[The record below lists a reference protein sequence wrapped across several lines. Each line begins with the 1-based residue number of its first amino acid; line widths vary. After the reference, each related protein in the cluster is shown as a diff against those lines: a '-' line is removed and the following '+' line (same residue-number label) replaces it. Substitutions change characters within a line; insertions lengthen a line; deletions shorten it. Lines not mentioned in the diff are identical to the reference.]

1 MARNERRSSTSQYT
15 TWRGCSHSLSGLF
28 WVLITGCVLVG
39 PRAVGTLPAQG
50 KVATPPATG
59 LAAPVPIQQVLAT
72 YPPEAQATRQEAQ
85 VTVLATVATD
95 GSVTAVETAGPADEP
110 FNREALAAA
119 RQWRFKPA
127 TNKGQPIE
135 SQVRIP
141 FLFRAPAP
149 NLTLPDPA
157 ASPDFEP
164 PPASAAPPASG
175 APPPAVPTEGREAA
189 KPAAASAP
197 PADPAQAKQA
207 TADKNPFEVVVAAR
221 RPPPATRGASD
232 FHVEV
237 GALSTV
243 PRKSASELLKLAP
256 GILLTNDGSEAHAD
270 QVFLRGFDAREG
282 QDIEFTVG
290 GTPINESGNLHG
302 NGYADTHFIIP
313 ELVSGLRILEGPFD
327 PRQGN
332 YAVAGSAD
340 YELGLAQRGI
350 TAKFMAGSFGTY
362 RTLLLWGPAGAREG
376 TFAGIELYQT
386 DGFGQNRDGRRAT
399 AMAQYEG
406 KKGEHLYHIIAT
418 AYIASF
424 HSAGVLREDDYQ
436 AGRVGFFDTY
446 DPRQGADTSRY
457 TVSGDLESR
466 VGRFVF
472 RNQVFGIVRPAT
484 LRENFTG
491 FLLDTQE
498 PTQSPHGQRGDLIE
512 LEAME
517 FTVGARG
524 SGRLSGEVFHQT
536 QELEVGYYAR
546 GDFVSSSQRRVEAST
561 GHPYHIDTDLTSRL
575 GDLGLYFDLNLK
587 PLSWIAVR
595 GGLRT
600 DLFTFDVVDNC
611 AVQSVS
617 HPSKTNPPGDAS
629 CLSQQDFGRYRE
641 PIQRATTSGTAL
653 LPRVSL
659 ILGPLLGISAAVSYG
674 QGVRSI
680 DPIYITQDA
689 RTPFASAA
697 SVDAGL
703 SFARRFGSLGFTIR
717 SAFFQTRVDR
727 DLIFSQTVGRNV
739 LSNGT
744 TRLGSASAVRLTG
757 GFFDLAANFTYV
769 KATFDDTGLLIPYV
783 PDRVFRLD
791 GSLFGT
797 IPLQKLRIRG
807 KPFRGTLATGITYV
821 APRPLPQG
829 EFSNPIFTVDL
840 NATLGIWLFDIGFV
854 ASNLLDSQYRLGE
867 YNYASDFHSQSFP
880 TLVPVRHFSA
890 GSPRSL
896 FFTIAVNFG
905 GGR

>member
-1 MARNERRSSTSQYT
+1 MAI
-15 TWRGCSHSLSGLF
+15 SGLRKSIIKYAIQRGRVRSRSGLALALLAACIVF
-28 WVLITGCVLVG
+28 LGT
-39 PRAVGTLPAQG
+39 VGTLSAQG
-50 KVATPPATG
+50 DAPKPQAAG
-59 LAAPVPIQQVLAT
+59 LAPPVPIHQVVAA
-72 YPPEAQATRQEAQ
+72 YPLEAQATRQEAQ
-85 VTVLATVATD
+85 VTVLATVAAD
-95 GSVTAVETAGPADEP
+95 GSVTAVELAGPADAA
-110 FNREALAAA
+110 FGREALAAA

-127 TNKGQPIE
+127 TSDGQPIE

-141 FLFRAPAP
+141 FRFRAPAP
-149 NLTLPDPA
+149 NLLLPDPPA
-157 ASPDFEP
+157 NPDIEP
-164 PPASAAPPASG
+164 PPAPLSPAEPG
-175 APPPAVPTEGREAA
+175 APPPAAGRAETAPSPKPSTPPTPPE
-189 KPAAASAP
+189 PVAP
-197 PADPAQAKQA
+197 PKAAPA
-207 TADKNPFEVVVAAR
+207 KNPFEILVAAK
-221 RPPPATRGASD
+221 RPPPATRGTSD

-237 GALSTV
+237 GALSAV
-243 PRKSASELLKLAP
+243 PRKNAGELLKLAP

-302 NGYADTHFIIP
+302 NGYADTHFILP
-313 ELVSGLRILEGPFD
+313 ELVSSLRILEGPFD

-340 YELGLAQRGI
+340 YELGLSQRGI
-350 TAKFMAGSFGTY
+350 TAKFLAGSFGTY

-376 TFAGIELYQT
+376 TFAGVELYQT
-386 DGFGQNRDGRRAT
+386 NGFGQNRDGRRAT

-406 KKGEHLYHIIAT
+406 KKGEHLYHITAT

-436 AGRVGFFDTY
+436 AGRVGFYDTY
-446 DPRQGADTSRY
+446 DTAQGADTSRY
-457 TVSGDLESR
+457 SLSGDLESKL
-466 VGRFVF
+466 GRFVF
-472 RNQVFGIVRPAT
+472 RNQVYGIVRPAT

-491 FLLDTQE
+491 FLLDPQE
-498 PTQSPHGQRGDLIE
+498 PTQNPHGQRGDLIE
-512 LEAME
+512 LQAME
-517 FTVGARG
+517 FTLGARG
-524 SGRLSGEVFHQT
+524 FGRLSTEIFHQT

-546 GDFVSSSQRRVEAST
+546 GDFVSSSQRRVEAAT
-561 GHPYHIDTDLTSRL
+561 GHPYHIDTDLSSRL
-575 GDLGLYFDLNLK
+575 GDIGLYFDLNLK

-600 DLFTFDVVDNC
+600 DLFTFDVLDNC
-611 AVQSVS
+611 AVQSVA
-617 HPSKTNPPGDAS
+617 HPSKINPPGDQS
-629 CLSQQDFGRYRE
+629 CLSQQDFGAYRE
-641 PIQRATTSGTAL
+641 PTQRATTSSAAL

-680 DPIYITQDA
+680 DPIYITQGA
-689 RTPFASAA
+689 QTPFASAA

-703 SFARRFGSLGFTIR
+703 SFARRFGSLGLTIR

-744 TRLGSASAVRLTG
+744 TRLGSASAARLTG
-757 GFFDLAANFTYV
+757 RFFDLAANYTYV
-769 KATFDDTGLLIPYV
+769 KATFDETGFLIPYV
-783 PDRVFRLD
+783 PDHVFRLD
-791 GSLFGT
+791 GSLFGEV
-797 IPLQKLRIRG
+797 PFQKLRIRG
-807 KPFRGTLATGITYV
+807 KAFRGNLATGITYV

-840 NATLGIWLFDIGFV
+840 NATLGIWLFEVGFI
-854 ASNLLDSQYRLGE
+854 ATNLLDNQYRLGE
-867 YNYASDFHSQSFP
+867 YNYESDFHSQAFP

-896 FFTIAVNFG
+896 FFTMAVNFG

>member
-1 MARNERRSSTSQYT
+1 
-15 TWRGCSHSLSGLF
+15 
-28 WVLITGCVLVG
+28 
-39 PRAVGTLPAQG
+39 
-50 KVATPPATG
+50 
-59 LAAPVPIQQVLAT
+59 VPIHQVVAS
-72 YPPEAQATRQEAQ
+72 YPLEAQATRQQAQ
-85 VTVLATVATD
+85 VTVLATVAVD
-95 GSVTAVETAGPADEP
+95 GSVTAVETTGPADEP

-127 TNKGQPIE
+127 TNNGQPIE

-141 FLFRAPAP
+141 FRFRAPAP
-149 NLTLPDPA
+149 NLTLAEPSVNSDI
-157 ASPDFEP
+157 EP
-164 PPASAAPPASG
+164 PPAPLSPSGPG
-175 APPPAVPTEGREAA
+175 APPPAAA
-189 KPAAASAP
+189 GGA
-197 PADPAQAKQA
+197 PAQAPKPSTAPVPPAELDQTTQA
-207 TADKNPFEVVVAAR
+207 APAKNPFEVVVAAKR
-221 RPPPATRGASD
+221 QPPATRGASD

-237 GALSTV
+237 GALSAV
-243 PRKSASELLKLAP
+243 PRKTASELLKLAP

-406 KKGEHLYHIIAT
+406 KKGEHLYHITAT

-446 DPRQGADTSRY
+446 DTRQGADTSRY
-457 TVSGDLESR
+457 TVSGDLESKL
-466 VGRFVF
+466 GRFVL

-517 FTVGARG
+517 FTLGARG

-561 GHPYHIDTDLTSRL
+561 GHPYHIETDLTSRL
-575 GDLGLYFDLNLK
+575 GDIGLYFDFNLK
-587 PLSWIAVR
+587 PVSWIAVR
-595 GGLRT
+595 GGLRS

-617 HPSKTNPPGDAS
+617 HPSKTNPPGDQS

-641 PIQRATTSGTAL
+641 PTQRATSSGAAL

-689 RTPFASAA
+689 KTPFASAA

-703 SFARRFGSLGFTIR
+703 SFVRRFGSLGFNIR

-757 GFFDLAANFTYV
+757 GFFDIAANFTYV

-797 IPLQKLRIRG
+797 VPFQKLRIRG
-807 KPFRGTLATGITYV
+807 RAFRGTLATGITYV

-829 EFSNPIFTVDL
+829 EFSNPIFTLDL
-840 NATLGIWLFDIGFV
+840 NATLGIWLFDVGFI
-854 ASNLLDSQYRLGE
+854 ATNLLDNQYRLGE
-867 YNYASDFHSQSFP
+867 YNYASDFHSQAFP
-880 TLVPVRHFSA
+880 TLVPVRQFSA
-890 GSPRSL
+890 GAPRSL
-896 FFTIAVNFG
+896 FFTISVNFG